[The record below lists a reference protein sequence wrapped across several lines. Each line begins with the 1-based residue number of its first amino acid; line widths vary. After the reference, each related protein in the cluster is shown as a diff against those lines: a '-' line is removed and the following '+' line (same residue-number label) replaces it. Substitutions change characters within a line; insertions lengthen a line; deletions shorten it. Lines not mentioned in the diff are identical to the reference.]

1 MGLIPDEGKAL
12 PPPGIANRNSVWLS
26 GVGWCTAMLHNAI
39 NHRPPLKS
47 GLLFAGFHAEARLR
61 SCTFYSQMWSC
72 FVFYQKALK
81 KKNLRLSESQH
92 VVSEQSSDLM
102 CVVTL
107 VSL

>member
-61 SCTFYSQMWSC
+61 SCTFLSDVV
-72 FVFYQKALK
+72 VFRVLSKSIK
-81 KKNLRLSESQH
+81 KKPVFIRESACR
-92 VVSEQSSDLM
+92 VRAEQ
-102 CVVTL
+102 
-107 VSL
+107 